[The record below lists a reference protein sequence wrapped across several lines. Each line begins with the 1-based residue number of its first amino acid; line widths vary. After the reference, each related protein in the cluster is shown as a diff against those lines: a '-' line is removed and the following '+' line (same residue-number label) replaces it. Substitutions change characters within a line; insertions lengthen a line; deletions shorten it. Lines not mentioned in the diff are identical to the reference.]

1 MLTGK
6 QRAYLRG
13 LANSL
18 TPIFQ
23 IGKNGVEEN
32 FLIQVSQALEA
43 RELIKIKVLENS
55 GLDSRETSRVINTSF
70 NNTPSAKDES
80 TAKSG
85 SPELHAKLRDA
96 MKVEVDTSELYEKYK
111 KLNALK

>member
-13 LANSL
+13 LANDL

-55 GLDSRETSRVINTSF
+55 GLESRETSDMICKTLKCEGIQAIGNKIVLYKQSSNLKKRKI
-70 NNTPSAKDES
+70 
-80 TAKSG
+80 
-85 SPELHAKLRDA
+85 ELPTK
-96 MKVEVDTSELYEKYK
+96 
-111 KLNALK
+111 